1 MYLCGQHRSRG
12 TSCQCAGQD
21 GRSHSHPGWERS
33 RSTRGVSCFGTKGT
47 ATADS
52 KNITTG
58 KAGLPKQLER
68 LFPLDQF
75 ISELISSSY
84 VSSSATAIVNT
95 SHWILLRK
103 AKGPS
108 TDLLHGNS
116 HYPTAWSLCGSCRNK
131 FIFVSST
138 TGNKNN

>member
-1 MYLCGQHRSRG
+1 MQTAQKQSYILSVCS
-12 TSCQCAGQD
+12 S
-21 GRSHSHPGWERS
+21 GWAQLQPQPPRLGAQPEH
-33 RSTRGVSCFGTKGT
+33 RGVSCFGTKGT
-47 ATADS
+47 ATAAS

-75 ISELISSSY
+75 ISERISSSY
-84 VSSSATAIVNT
+84 VSCLATAIVNT

-103 AKGPS
+103 TKGPS

-131 FIFVSST
+131 LIFVSST